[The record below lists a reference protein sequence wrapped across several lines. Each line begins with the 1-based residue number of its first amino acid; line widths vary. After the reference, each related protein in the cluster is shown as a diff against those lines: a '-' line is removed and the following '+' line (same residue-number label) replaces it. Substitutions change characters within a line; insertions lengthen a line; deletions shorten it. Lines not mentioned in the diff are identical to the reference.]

1 MPLPAIFF
9 ALWAIWPLA
18 SYPGGK
24 LFAPLVVLIG
34 LFAIPQWKSF
44 GATKGL
50 IIGALLLIWISL
62 SALWSPAGEQLFSG
76 QFLGENFALEASYL
90 RLALTMVGSFL
101 FVKLVMGLP
110 SDKVDKL
117 PFWIYGGLI
126 AHLLIVIIIA
136 IYRQPLLASQGD
148 TLVLTGQ
155 SMGRNINLLAL
166 GAPLLFA
173 GLVTLK
179 DRRYAMVGGP
189 LLVALLIWLAL
200 RLDGLAAIL
209 ALGLGAVAFAV
220 IHLVKEKG
228 FRVLF
233 NMLAGA
239 ILLAPAIAFTLAQL
253 APSLSGSLPLTTQQR
268 IIIWQ
273 ATLERIMEK
282 PLFGHGVNAAPTW
295 SETYASR
302 PEFLEQLLPEMA
314 GNRIIPS
321 HPHNMAMQ
329 LWAETGLIGVLLV
342 CALIVFV
349 GRLLPAP
356 KTLARGPSIAAAG
369 VFGAALAYFSV
380 SYSVWDES
388 FWASV
393 VIVASGAVIMHK
405 KSMA

>member
-1 MPLPAIFF
+1 
-9 ALWAIWPLA
+9 
-18 SYPGGK
+18 
-24 LFAPLVVLIG
+24 
-34 LFAIPQWKSF
+34 
-44 GATKGL
+44 
-50 IIGALLLIWISL
+50 
-62 SALWSPAGEQLFSG
+62 
-76 QFLGENFALEASYL
+76 
-90 RLALTMVGSFL
+90 
-101 FVKLVMGLP
+101 
-110 SDKVDKL
+110 
-117 PFWIYGGLI
+117 
-126 AHLLIVIIIA
+126 
-136 IYRQPLLASQGD
+136 
-148 TLVLTGQ
+148 
-155 SMGRNINLLAL
+155 
-166 GAPLLFA
+166 
-173 GLVTLK
+173 
-179 DRRYAMVGGP
+179 
-189 LLVALLIWLAL
+189 
-200 RLDGLAAIL
+200 
-209 ALGLGAVAFAV
+209 
-220 IHLVKEKG
+220 
-228 FRVLF
+228 
-233 NMLAGA
+233 MLAGA

-302 PEFLEQLLPEMA
+302 PEFLQQLLPEMA